1 MYQAG
6 PCSHAGSSD
15 DHGCAE
21 EAISTH
27 RVCPTPRKI
36 CRSRLVAAAFPSPPC
51 EHLVANMARTK
62 VTAQKSAGG
71 KAARGD
77 LVAKAARKAAP
88 AVGTMKKTTRYRP
101 GVLALR
107 EIRKYQKSTELLIR
121 KLPFQ
126 RLVKEIAQE
135 VKSDLKF
142 QTQAILALQEAAE
155 AYLVGLFE
163 DTNLCA
169 IHAKRVTIMPK
180 DIQLARRLRGER
192 T

>member
-77 LVAKAARKAAP
+77 LVAKAARKAAHP
-88 AVGTMKKTTRYRP
+88 PRRRINQHLCCRFKASERVASCRAGHRWEDRQETRVRP
-101 GVLALR
+101 CNLAC
-107 EIRKYQKSTELLIR
+107 
-121 KLPFQ
+121 Q
-126 RLVKEIAQE
+126 RLVAW
-135 VKSDLKF
+135 
-142 QTQAILALQEAAE
+142 QATSTLGKRISQHTLLQHT
-155 AYLVGLFE
+155 LVV
-163 DTNLCA
+163 
-169 IHAKRVTIMPK
+169 R
-180 DIQLARRLRGER
+180 
-192 T
+192 